1 MRDMVAY
8 LSHAYNRRRLLQISA
23 PMVISN
29 MIGINASF
37 VPA

>member
-1 MRDMVAY
+1 MSDVVEYPSRD
-8 LSHAYNRRRLLQISA
+8 YNRRRLLQTSA

-29 MIGINASF
+29 MIGISASF